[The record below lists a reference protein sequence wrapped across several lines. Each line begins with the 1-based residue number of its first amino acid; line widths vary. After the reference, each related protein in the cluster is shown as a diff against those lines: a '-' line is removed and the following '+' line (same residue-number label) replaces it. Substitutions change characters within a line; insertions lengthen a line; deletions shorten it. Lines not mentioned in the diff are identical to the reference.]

1 MYLVEMGSPV
11 RQEDVPEEKAEIY
24 HQLTA
29 WVEKSGGRAMEPPK
43 TMPSMTRRKTPTG
56 IRPSPAKRTPSGYVH
71 GVGREVMGG
80 VSVRE
85 GGRIVGEREEGKC
98 ESDESPTRT
107 VGALTDL
114 SLTVGSSRSTRA

>member
-1 MYLVEMGSPV
+1 M

-29 WVEKSGGRAMEPPK
+29 WVEKSGGRTMEPPK

-80 VSVRE
+80 VSARERGRSGGRE
-85 GGRIVGEREEGKC
+85 GGGK
-98 ESDESPTRT
+98 
-107 VGALTDL
+107 V
-114 SLTVGSSRSTRA
+114 